1 MACVDPLHAPR
12 QPWRLAAR
20 GQRWFDRALV
30 AVLLLPVPLMGLSG
44 LSGRTVAF
52 TLVELLPLLWRRTHP
67 VAAFA
72 AVAVASAA
80 QAVLL
85 DTPTWGQ
92 VAFPVATYSVARYAR
107 PAASWVALAV
117 GLCGAFAA
125 TWSWLAPLPDG
136 QRSGA
141 VSYVV
146 TIAVIEIA
154 AWALGTLGRTREAYV
169 AALVER
175 SERIE
180 HEAAQRVALAA
191 TEERTRI
198 AREMHDVVAHGL
210 SVIVVQA
217 DGGRYAAEH
226 DPAVAT
232 RTLETVAATGREALT
247 EMRRLL
253 GLLRTD
259 GATGTRPQPHLDDI
273 AVLVA
278 EAQEVARTAGD
289 GTRIEAHLPPPGRPV
304 PPGVALTAYRVV
316 QEALSNVRK
325 HAGPGVTVRIEVS
338 VGTAVE
344 VVVEDD
350 GRGAASLDDGRGLG
364 LVGMRERVEVHDG
377 ELCAGPR
384 PGGGFRV
391 SARLPL

>member
-1 MACVDPLHAPR
+1 VDPLHAPR
-12 QPWRLAAR
+12 QPWRLDER
-20 GQRWFDRALV
+20 GRRWFDRALV
-30 AVLLLPVPLMGLSG
+30 AVLLLPVPVMVLSG
-44 LSGRTVAF
+44 LSARSVTFTVLE
-52 TLVELLPLLWRRTHP
+52 LVPLLWRRSRP
-67 VAAFA
+67 VAVFA
-72 AVAVASAA
+72 AVAGASAL
-80 QAVLL
+80 QAVVF
-85 DTPTWGQ
+85 DEPTWGQ
-92 VAFPVATYSVARYAR
+92 VAFPVATYSVARYAG
-107 PAASWVALAV
+107 ALASWVALGV
-117 GLCGAFAA
+117 GLCAAWAA
-125 TWSWLAPLPDG
+125 TYSWFAPYPEGD
-136 QRSGA
+136 RIGA
-141 VSYVV
+141 ASYII
-146 TIAVIEIA
+146 TMSVIVIA
-154 AWALGTLGRTREAYV
+154 AWALGSLGRIRQAYV

-175 SERIE
+175 GERIE

-217 DGGRYAAEH
+217 DGARYAAEH
-226 DPAVAT
+226 DPAIAT

-253 GLLRTD
+253 GLLRT
-259 GATGTRPQPHLDDI
+259 GEATGTHPQPRLDDI

-278 EAQEVARTAGD
+278 EAQESAGD
-289 GTRIEAHLPPPGRPV
+289 GTRIEARLPAPGVPV
-304 PPGVALTAYRVV
+304 PPGIALTAYRVV
-316 QEALSNVRK
+316 QEALTNVRK

-338 VGTAVE
+338 VGTDVE

-350 GRGAASLDDGRGLG
+350 GRGGATLDDGRGLG
-364 LVGMRERVEVHDG
+364 LVGMRERVLVHDG

>member
-1 MACVDPLHAPR
+1 MDPLHAPR
-12 QPWRLAAR
+12 QPWRLDER
-20 GQRWFDRALV
+20 GRRWFDRALV
-30 AVLLLPVPLMGLSG
+30 AVLLLPVPVMVLSG
-44 LSGRTVAF
+44 LSARSVTFTVLE
-52 TLVELLPLLWRRTHP
+52 LVPLLWRRSRP
-67 VAAFA
+67 VAVFA
-72 AVAVASAA
+72 AVAGASAL
-80 QAVLL
+80 QAVVF
-85 DTPTWGQ
+85 DEPTWGQ
-92 VAFPVATYSVARYAR
+92 VAFPVATYSVARYAG
-107 PAASWVALAV
+107 ALASWVALGV
-117 GLCGAFAA
+117 GLCAAWAA
-125 TWSWLAPLPDG
+125 TYSWFAPYPEGD
-136 QRSGA
+136 RIGA
-141 VSYVV
+141 ASYII
-146 TIAVIEIA
+146 TMSVIVIA
-154 AWALGTLGRTREAYV
+154 AWALGTLGRIRQAYV

-175 SERIE
+175 GERIE

-217 DGGRYAAEH
+217 DGARYAAEH
-226 DPAVAT
+226 DPAIAT

-253 GLLRTD
+253 GLLRT
-259 GATGTRPQPHLDDI
+259 GEATGTHPQPRLDDI

-278 EAQEVARTAGD
+278 EAQESAGD
-289 GTRIEAHLPPPGRPV
+289 GTRIEARLPAPGVPV
-304 PPGVALTAYRVV
+304 PPGIALTAYRVV
-316 QEALSNVRK
+316 QEALTNVRK

-338 VGTAVE
+338 VGTDVE

-350 GRGAASLDDGRGLG
+350 GRGGATLDDGRGLG
-364 LVGMRERVEVHDG
+364 LVGMRERVLVHDG